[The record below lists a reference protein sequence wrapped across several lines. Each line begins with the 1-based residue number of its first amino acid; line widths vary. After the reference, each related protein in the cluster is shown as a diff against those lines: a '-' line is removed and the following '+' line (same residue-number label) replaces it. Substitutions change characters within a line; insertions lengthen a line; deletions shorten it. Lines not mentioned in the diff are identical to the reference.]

1 MFGRTKKQQDPALL
15 KLQVQYPAGFCNYRT
30 AKGFGCA
37 HVVLKDTE
45 RCPAGHDPRKTWSTK
60 WTGSI
65 LDVRLSAAQP
75 TEESWS
81 GDVVSNPSA
90 ETEDL
95 FVAQHPET
103 SYRPFDYLGWLRGGG
118 KDRELMDRLTSR
130 GIEVRRVMRFV
141 RDKSRA
147 EMTMLSLLE
156 NGEIPESDARLVC
169 DTYPGTGWHWDTEH
183 QTWEQRIPIP
193 ELVRQATINYFLLSG
208 DRPSASH
215 VPFRSLPEVTI
226 AAHMADEMQ
235 KLSKEMLGV
244 EFRVI
249 CDPSGHILDSNRW
262 MEGMPEGFLAIAA
275 EAAIEAMPD
284 DSSVDAITKSWLAD
298 SYDKPVAS
306 SSPGKIGTIAS
317 DPKVIALTD
326 EHEGFFGLEGFP
338 SIHCATRKPRNI

>member
-1 MFGRTKKQQDPALL
+1 
-15 KLQVQYPAGFCNYRT
+15 
-30 AKGFGCA
+30 
-37 HVVLKDTE
+37 
-45 RCPAGHDPRKTWSTK
+45 
-60 WTGSI
+60 
-65 LDVRLSAAQP
+65 
-75 TEESWS
+75 
-81 GDVVSNPSA
+81 
-90 ETEDL
+90 
-95 FVAQHPET
+95 
-103 SYRPFDYLGWLRGGG
+103 
-118 KDRELMDRLTSR
+118 
-130 GIEVRRVMRFV
+130 MRFV

-226 AAHMADEMQ
+226 AAHMADEMP
-235 KLSKEMLGV
+235 KESKEMLGV
-244 EFRVI
+244 EFQGDMRSLRAHTGLEPL
-249 CDPSGHILDSNRW
+249 DGGHARRIPRHCGRGRISQ
-262 MEGMPEGFLAIAA
+262 
-275 EAAIEAMPD
+275 AMPD

-338 SIHCATRKPRNI
+338 SIHCATRRLRGTYRSSLKTFSTTSRTRGK